1 MNYKRIISA
10 VTSICLAVSTA
21 TAFTVNAVSEEK
33 LMGDANG
40 DGRFNAADVVSVQK
54 WLMGTGAMT
63 ARDTVDFCADGVI
76 NSFDYILMLK
86 ALRESGEAY
95 NLPYSVKTKNLCDE
109 YESSAVKGAKADEAF
124 ISGQTEFYLELM
136 QKTVDSENE
145 GKNILI
151 SPYSVMQALAMT
163 ANGADSN
170 TREEMENVL
179 GGGME
184 LEKLNEYLYTQRS
197 SQPNDKDCKLTTA
210 NSIWTIDDEER
221 IQVMP
226 EFIQTNKDYF
236 NADIFTAPFD
246 DTTVKDINSWVN
258 EKTDAMI
265 PTLLDKIPAEAV
277 MYLINA
283 IAFDAKWEEQYTEY
297 SVHSRDFTAFDGTV
311 QQADMMYSEEY
322 YYLEDDNAVGLY
334 KYYEGRRYAFAAIMP
349 DEGVELNDYIAELT
363 PQELNAI
370 LANPVYE
377 QIDAGIPKFSYDYE
391 AKKMKD
397 SLMEMGM
404 ASAFFP
410 SGDFSRMAKTPMG
423 DVYISEVIHKT
434 FIDLCEA
441 GTRAAA
447 VTAVEM
453 AGDSAMPVERRNVIL
468 DRPFLYCIVD
478 TENDLPVF
486 IGTLMT
492 IPE

>member
-10 VTSICLAVSTA
+10 AMSLCLAASA
-21 TAFTVNAVSEEK
+21 MTAFTVNAADEK
-33 LMGDANG
+33 IMGDANG
-40 DGRFNAADVVSVQK
+40 DGRFNAADVVTMQK
-54 WLMGTGAMT
+54 WLMGSGNMT
-63 ARDTVDFCADGVI
+63 AYDTVDFCADGVI
-76 NSFDYILMLK
+76 NTFDYTLMLK

-95 NLPYSVKTKNLCDE
+95 NLPYSALTKNLCDE
-109 YESSAVKGAKADEAF
+109 YEASEVTGAEADEAF

-136 QKTVDSENE
+136 QKTAASEKE
-145 GKNILI
+145 GTNILI

-179 GGGME
+179 CGGME
-184 LEKLNEYLYTQRS
+184 LEKLNEYLYTQRT
-197 SQPNDKDCKLTTA
+197 SQPDKDYCRLTTA
-210 NSIWTIDDEER
+210 NSIWTLDDDER

-226 EFIQTNKDYF
+226 EFIQKNIDYF

-246 DTTVKDINSWVN
+246 DSTVKDINSWVN
-258 EKTDAMI
+258 EKTDEMI
-265 PTLLDKIPAEAV
+265 PTLLNEIPTVAV

-283 IAFDAKWEEQYTEY
+283 IAFDAKWETQYTEY
-297 SVHSRDFTAFDGTV
+297 SVGSHEFTAFDGTV
-311 QQADMMYSEEY
+311 QQADMMYSTEY
-322 YYLEDDNAVGLY
+322 YYLEDDNATGLY

-349 DEGVELNDYIAELT
+349 DEGVELDDYIADLT
-363 PQELNAI
+363 PQELNDI

-377 QIDAGIPKFSYDYE
+377 EIDAGIPKFSYEYE
-391 AKKMKD
+391 AEKMKD

-410 SGDFSRMAKTPMG
+410 SGDFSRMATTPMG
-423 DVYISEVIHKT
+423 DVYINRVIHKT

-447 VTAVEM
+447 VTAIEM
-453 AGDSAMPVERRNVIL
+453 AGDSAMPVERKSVIL

>member
-1 MNYKRIISA
+1 MNYKRIISG
-10 VTSICLAVSTA
+10 VTSLCLAVSTM
-21 TAFTVNAVSEEK
+21 TAFSISAADEK
-33 LMGDANG
+33 IMGDANA
-40 DGRFNAADVVSVQK
+40 DGRFNAADVVTMQK
-54 WLMGTGAMT
+54 WLMGAGNMT
-63 ARDTVDFCADGVI
+63 AYDTVDFCADGII
-76 NSFDYILMLK
+76 NTFDYTLMIK
-86 ALRESGEAY
+86 ALRESGEPY
-95 NLPYSVKTKNLCDE
+95 NLPYSALTKNLCDE
-109 YESSAVKGAKADEAF
+109 YTPSEITGAKADESF

-136 QKTVDSENE
+136 QKTTASEKTGE
-145 GKNILI
+145 NILI

-163 ANGADSN
+163 ANGADSY

-184 LEKLNEYLYTQRS
+184 LEKLNEYLYTQRT
-197 SQPNDKDCKLTTA
+197 SQPNNKDCKLTTA

-226 EFIQTNKDYF
+226 EFIQTNMDYF

-258 EKTDAMI
+258 EKTDEMI
-265 PTLLDKIPAEAV
+265 PTLLEKIPAEAV

-283 IAFDAKWEEQYTEY
+283 VAFDAKWEKQYTEY
-297 SVHSRDFTAFDGTV
+297 SVGSHDFTAFDGTV
-311 QQADMMYSEEY
+311 QQADMMYSTEY

-349 DEGVELNDYIAELT
+349 DEGVELDDYIADLT

-453 AGDSAMPVERRNVIL
+453 AGDSAMPVERKNVIL